1 MVKSKKVRSRQRQE
15 LWVELNVWL
24 QREKDM
30 EIAATLGKPGLPEKV
45 AFIRQEQAKLR
56 RELRALER
64 GVHRQRA
71 WMRGD
76 LLY

>member
-1 MVKSKKVRSRQRQE
+1 MSKNREYRSRQRKA
-15 LWVELNVWL
+15 LWEELNVWL

-30 EIAATLGKPGLPEKV
+30 EV
-45 AFIRQEQAKLR
+45 AFDLCAEERAQKTVFIRQEQAKLR
-56 RELRALER
+56 KELRNLER

-71 WMRGD
+71 WNRGD

>member
-64 GVHRQRA
+64 GVHRQSA

>member
-1 MVKSKKVRSRQRQE
+1 MGKDRVSRSSQRKA
-15 LWVELNVWL
+15 LWEELNIWL

-30 EIAATLGKPGLPEKV
+30 EV
-45 AFIRQEQAKLR
+45 AFDLCAEERAKKTEFIRQEQAKLR
-56 RELRALER
+56 KAIRALER

-71 WMRGD
+71 WNRGD